1 MTACPNL
8 FNCVNQFPS
17 SPPENLTAELAQS
30 IAATVTLGDL
40 AAVRERLQQAVGL
53 LADDRA
59 ALETALAEREAFLA
73 RLYLL

>member
-1 MTACPNL
+1 M
-8 FNCVNQFPS
+8 NQFPS
-17 SPPENLTAELAQS
+17 SPPEKLAAELAQS

-59 ALETALAEREAFLA
+59 ALELALAEREAFLA